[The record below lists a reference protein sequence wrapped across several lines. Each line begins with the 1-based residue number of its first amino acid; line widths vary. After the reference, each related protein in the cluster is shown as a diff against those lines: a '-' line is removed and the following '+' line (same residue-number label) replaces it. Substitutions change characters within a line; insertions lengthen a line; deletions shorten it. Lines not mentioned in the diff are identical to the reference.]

1 VTDERPSW
9 ADPDIDLSAPT
20 LARVYDFQLGGAHNF
35 SVDREAARRLEEVIP
50 GAARKAWSN
59 RAFLRRAVQYCCRHG
74 IDQFL
79 DIGSG
84 IPTSGNV
91 HEVAR
96 ESDPGA
102 RVVYV
107 DIDPVAV
114 IQSRNLLAGD
124 DRTAVVQA
132 DLRNPEAIL
141 DDAGT
146 QRLIDFRRPVAVLL
160 VSLMHVITDAEHPAR
175 LLARLTARCA
185 AGSYLVISHLGHN
198 YGTPEQVRAAVEWSK
213 GTTTPVTPRTPEQ
226 VGAMLGAF
234 TPVEPG
240 VVEMHD
246 WRPDLDDGLSPRESF
261 GYAVVGR
268 KDLAG

>member
-1 VTDERPSW
+1 MTDERPSW
-9 ADPDIDLSAPT
+9 ADPDIDLSIPT

-35 SVDREAARRLEEVIP
+35 AVDREAARRLEEVIP

-59 RAFLRRAVQYCCRHG
+59 RAFLRRAVQYCGRRG
-74 IDQFL
+74 INQFL

-96 ESDPGA
+96 EVDPEA

-132 DLRNPEAIL
+132 DLRDPEAIL
-141 DDAGT
+141 DDAAT
-146 QRLIDFRRPVAVLL
+146 RRLIDFDRPVAVLL
-160 VSLMHVITDAEHPAR
+160 VSLLHVIPR
-175 LLARLTARCA
+175 LLARLTAHCA
-185 AGSYLVISHLGHN
+185 SGSYLVISHLGHN
-198 YGTPEQVRAAVEWSK
+198 YGTPEQVRTAVEWSR
-213 GTTTPVTPRTPEQ
+213 GTTTPITPRTPEQ

-261 GYAVVGR
+261 GYAVVAR
-268 KDLAG
+268 KDR

>member
-1 VTDERPSW
+1 MTDERPSW
-9 ADPDIDLSAPT
+9 ADPDIDLSTPT

-59 RAFLRRAVQYCCRHG
+59 RAFLRRAVQYCCGHG

-96 ESDPGA
+96 ELDPGA

-132 DLRNPEAIL
+132 DLRDPEAIL
-141 DDAGT
+141 DDPAT
-146 QRLIDFRRPVAVLL
+146 RRLIDFDRPVAVLL
-160 VSLMHVITDAEHPAR
+160 VSLMHVIADAEHPAR
-175 LLARLTARCA
+175 LLARLTARCPV
-185 AGSYLVISHLGHN
+185 GSYLVISHLGWN
-198 YGTPEQVRAAVEWSK
+198 YGTPEQVRNAVEWSR
-213 GTTTPVTPRTPEQ
+213 GTTTPITPRTPEQ

-246 WRPDLDDGLSPRESF
+246 WRPDIDDGLSPRESF
-261 GYAVVGR
+261 GYAVVAR
-268 KDLAG
+268 KD